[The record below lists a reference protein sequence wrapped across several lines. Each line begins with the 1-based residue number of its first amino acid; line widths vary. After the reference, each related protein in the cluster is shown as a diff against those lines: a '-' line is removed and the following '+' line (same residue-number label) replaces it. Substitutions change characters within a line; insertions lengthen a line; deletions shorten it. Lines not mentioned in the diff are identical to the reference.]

1 MRPQTTPKRFET
13 LLVAAIAL
21 FTIGLV
27 AIIAIFATP
36 LLTDNRPGLPLY
48 LIAMAT
54 PLGFALAI
62 AHALRSGRR
71 AR

>member
-1 MRPQTTPKRFET
+1 MRSRTAPKRFET
-13 LLVAAIAL
+13 LLVSAMVL
-21 FTIGLV
+21 FTIGMV
-27 AIIAIFATP
+27 AIIAIFCTP
-36 LLTDNRPGLPLY
+36 LLTGNRPGLALY

-54 PLGFALAI
+54 PLGFALGI

>member
-1 MRPQTTPKRFET
+1 M
-13 LLVAAIAL
+13 VL
-21 FTIGLV
+21 FTIGVVAVV
-27 AIIAIFATP
+27 AIFCTP
-36 LLTDNRPGLPLY
+36 LLTGNRPGLALY
-48 LIAMAT
+48 LVAMAT